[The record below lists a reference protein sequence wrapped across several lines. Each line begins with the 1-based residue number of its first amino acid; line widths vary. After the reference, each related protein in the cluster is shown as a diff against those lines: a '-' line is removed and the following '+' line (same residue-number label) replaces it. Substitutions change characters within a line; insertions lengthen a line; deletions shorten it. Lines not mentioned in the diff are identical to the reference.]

1 MGWTLEEIDD
11 KTIIVRVPEVVG
23 KQRAR
28 TVRVNGVTRSF
39 TPKKTVDFEDSIRN
53 AWIEQDG
60 ADWADFDGP
69 VAVFV
74 SYSRELAKSNPKFW
88 AGRADTGK
96 PDADNVLKSVL
107 DALSGVAFADDAQ
120 VIESRCDALPRVPHG
135 AGSGV
140 VVTVGYYE
148 ETYEKE

>member
-1 MGWTLEEIDD
+1 MGWKLEEIDG
-11 KTIIVRVPEVVG
+11 KTVIVEVPEVVG

-39 TPKKTVDFEDSIRN
+39 TPRKTREFEDAIRN
-53 AWIEQDG
+53 AWIDQDG
-60 ADWADFDGP
+60 TDWSDFDGP
-69 VAVFV
+69 VAVLV
-74 SYSRELAKSNPKFW
+74 SYRRELAKSNPKYW
-88 AGRADTGK
+88 VGRADVGK

-120 VIESRCDALPRVPHG
+120 VIESGCDALPRSPHG
-135 AGSGV
+135 TGSAV
-140 VVTVGYYE
+140 AVTVGYYE